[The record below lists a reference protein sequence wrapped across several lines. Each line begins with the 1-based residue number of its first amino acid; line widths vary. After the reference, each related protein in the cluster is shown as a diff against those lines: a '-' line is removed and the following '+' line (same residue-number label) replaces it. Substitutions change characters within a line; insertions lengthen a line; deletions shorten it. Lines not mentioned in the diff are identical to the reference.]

1 MAARVGCFPSL
12 LANERLLL
20 SAVLKGIFQ
29 FLQCKQT
36 WGSTSEKKCWWI
48 KGFFSWQILKLR
60 LLKTTFPIPPCRSAS
75 RNLFSCGI
83 YHLLLKS
90 VNLALCHEFNIL
102 LFFSIKYSI
111 SVQFLQLIWQGTI
124 QRSFLRERIT
134 SLCRVLKWGNFLFGA
149 RSEYQLNR
157 GCSCLDRGCA
167 SEFGVRDMISHG
179 SVQERNAWWAIYIFL
194 LFLFAWLGG

>member
-1 MAARVGCFPSL
+1 MFSFPVSKCKAPAL
-12 LANERLLL
+12 G
-20 SAVLKGIFQ
+20 SAEGNFPVSSVQADLGQHI
-29 FLQCKQT
+29 
-36 WGSTSEKKCWWI
+36 WKKMLVD
-48 KGFFSWQILKLR
+48 KRFFSWQILKLR
-60 LLKTTFPIPPCRSAS
+60 LIKTTFPIPPCTSAS
-75 RNLFSCGI
+75 RNLFSCGV
-83 YHLLLKS
+83 YHLVLKS

-149 RSEYQLNR
+149 CSEYQLNR

-167 SEFGVRDMISHG
+167 SEFGVRYVISHG
-179 SVQERNAWWAIYIFL
+179 SIQERNTWWAIYIFL